1 MGYERDADSM
11 SREIDLNMQH
21 VTIKEFTEYIKDRIE
36 MEEFGS
42 PVLGLGKSG
51 IGKTESMEN
60 AIVKPLGISMI
71 QMRLGSYDETDL
83 TGIPMPQMDEKAG
96 KMLTKFADMG
106 KLPQVDRDGEVG
118 ILVLDEFTNAN
129 PRVRAAAL
137 QLTDSSR
144 SVGDYKLP
152 PKWLIVILGNG
163 PGDGG
168 YFNGLEYALMGR
180 ADCFRVDISFKDW
193 KDWALRNG
201 VHPVVISFIEENG
214 GESMLHR
221 MKNMD
226 EAEYEEKDANPRSWV
241 KLSTHLL
248 KKEARVGRLTEKQ
261 VTIYAGG
268 AVGSSI
274 AKSFATYYS
283 QQAEIIR
290 SEDIFSGEA
299 LKLELAREK
308 TLSLYVSMLYLANAV
323 VSLLEEHREQIEF
336 DERFDATAEKYI
348 KNTFKFLRKVAM
360 VNAETAASALSSIR
374 SASNGLFEAFV
385 NSYDFDDVYPE
396 YLEIG
401 MDKIATF
408 NSKHQLEMGIRK

>member
-1 MGYERDADSM
+1 
-11 SREIDLNMQH
+11 
-21 VTIKEFTEYIKDRIE
+21 
-36 MEEFGS
+36 
-42 PVLGLGKSG
+42 
-51 IGKTESMEN
+51 
-60 AIVKPLGISMI
+60 
-71 QMRLGSYDETDL
+71 
-83 TGIPMPQMDEKAG
+83 MD
-96 KMLTKFADMG
+96 
-106 KLPQVDRDGEVG
+106 V
-118 ILVLDEFTNAN
+118 
-129 PRVRAAAL
+129 
-137 QLTDSSR
+137 
-144 SVGDYKLP
+144 
-152 PKWLIVILGNG
+152 
-163 PGDGG
+163 
-168 YFNGLEYALMGR
+168 
-180 ADCFRVDISFKDW
+180 SFKDW

-408 NSKHQLEMGIRK
+408 NSKHQLEMGMRK

>member
-1 MGYERDADSM
+1 MGYEM
-11 SREIDLNMQH
+11 SKEIDLNMQH
-21 VTIKEFTEYIKDRIE
+21 ITLKEFTEYIKDRIE
-36 MEEFGS
+36 MEEFAS

-60 AIVKPLGISMI
+60 AIVKPLGINMI

-144 SVGDYKLP
+144 SVGDYTLP

-180 ADCFRVDISFKDW
+180 ADCFRVDVNFADW

-201 VHPVVISFIEENG
+201 VHPIVISFIEEEG
-214 GESMLHR
+214 GETMLHR

-241 KLSTHLL
+241 KLSTHLT
-248 KKEARVGRLTEKQ
+248 KKEAKVGKLTERQ
-261 VTIYAGG
+261 VKIYAGG
-268 AVGSSI
+268 AVGSDL
-274 AKSFATYYS
+274 AQSFATYYT
-283 QQAEIIR
+283 QQKEIIKAV
-290 SEDIFSGEA
+290 DIFSGAA
-299 LKLELAREK
+299 LKMEMTREK
-308 TLSLYVSMLYLANAV
+308 TYSLYVSMLYLANAV
-323 VSLLEEHREQIEF
+323 VSLLEQNKKKIINEDRLGS
-336 DERFDATAEKYI
+336 TAEASL
-348 KNTFKFLRKVAM
+348 KNTFKFIKKVAD
-360 VNAETAASALSSIR
+360 VNAEVAVSALSSIR
-374 SASNGLFEAFV
+374 TASNGLFEILV
-385 NSYDFDDVYPE
+385 NSYDFDDIYPE
-396 YLEIG
+396 FLEIG
-401 MDKIATF
+401 LEKMAVL
-408 NSKHQLEMGIRK
+408 NSKQQIEVELGRAR